1 MEWQT
6 NALKFLQNPLKR
18 NQKEGQHGA
27 KNDPKMIKRVTPKKD
42 KKQRFTKSDKSGN
55 ENSRL
60 LFAPSFMDHGEG

>member
-6 NALKFLQNPLKR
+6 NALKILQNQLKR

-42 KKQRFTKSDKSGN
+42 KKKKIHKIG
-55 ENSRL
+55 
-60 LFAPSFMDHGEG
+60 